1 MTSVARAFSVLAV
14 LPTFLA
20 LYRKLYANKK
30 FNLDKDTTN
39 DSTETTHLLPENE
52 DTTLSEYT
60 QSREHFHSD
69 KKRIASQTASAAQE
83 LLVTRICF
91 LIDAVGMILVSLS
104 RDSTGIMICECS
116 LLPGYQLFSYNSSL
130 KRLLSVL
137 WVHLRHHLYKPWS
150 P

>member
-1 MTSVARAFSVLAV
+1 MARAFSVLAV

-20 LYRKLYANKK
+20 LYRKFYANKK

-52 DTTLSEYT
+52 DTTLSGYT
-60 QSREHFHSD
+60 QSREHSPSD

-91 LIDAVGMILVSLS
+91 LIDAVGMILISLS
-104 RDSTGIMICECS
+104 RDSTGIMICECA
-116 LLPGYQLFSYNSSL
+116 LFPGDCPFPYNFSL
-130 KRLLSVL
+130 KRLLLVL
-137 WVHLRHHLYKPWS
+137 WVHLRHHLYKHWS